1 MTTMLDTFLNIDPVS
16 RIRRNHG
23 LEHATLHVLASR
35 HPHKNMA
42 GYSNTGGF
50 WIMGDLT
57 AVDIDSA
64 AHEALERMQKG
75 EHGLAVHPN
84 CGTNF
89 VTSGALAGAAGA
101 FAMFGAGPRIKDKFE
116 RLSLAAL
123 FATLALIVAQPLGN
137 LLQARVTTS
146 GYPGTLQIVGVT
158 PTPRGSMKAHRV
170 ITRG

>member
-1 MTTMLDTFLNIDPVS
+1 
-16 RIRRNHG
+16 
-23 LEHATLHVLASR
+23 
-35 HPHKNMA
+35 
-42 GYSNTGGF
+42 
-50 WIMGDLT
+50 
-57 AVDIDSA
+57 
-64 AHEALERMQKG
+64 
-75 EHGLAVHPN
+75 
-84 CGTNF
+84 
-89 VTSGALAGAAGA
+89 
-101 FAMFGAGPRIKDKFE
+101 MFGAGPRIKDKFE